1 MHALSTFT
9 LLLSIFMLW
18 YGVATDS
25 DILMLVGLFVL
36 ISSAASF

>member
-1 MHALSTFT
+1 MHLVSTFA
-9 LLLSIFMLW
+9 LLLSIAILW

-36 ISSAASF
+36 ISASASF